1 MLRES
6 FLTGEDLHA
15 RTAAE
20 TFGLK
25 PEDVTRQ
32 QRDIAK
38 MINYGIAY
46 GLSAFGLAH
55 RLGLGKDEAGS
66 IIDRYFARY
75 AKVKEWLDAT
85 IEEARRT
92 GMVKTLLGRRRY
104 VPDIHSRNP
113 AARSAAE
120 RTAVNTP
127 IQGTAADL
135 IKRAML
141 LVEASL
147 EGRQS
152 KMLLQVH
159 DELVLEAPPD
169 EVAIVGPML
178 VAQMKKAAVLAVPLE
193 VDLGEGETWA
203 EAH

>member
-1 MLRES
+1 VLRES

-20 TFGLK
+20 TFGLRA
-25 PEDVTRQ
+25 EDVSRQ

-55 RLGLGKDEAGS
+55 RLGLEKDEAGA

-75 AKVKEWLDAT
+75 AKVKEWLDGT

-92 GMVKTLLGRRRY
+92 GMVKTIFGRRRY

-113 AARSAAE
+113 AARNAAE

-141 LVEASL
+141 LVDAAL
-147 EGRQS
+147 EGHEA

-159 DELVLEAPPD
+159 DELVLEAPPG
-169 EVAIVGPML
+169 EVASVGPML
-178 VAQMKKAAVLAVPLE
+178 IAQMKKAADLAVPLE
-193 VDLGEGETWA
+193 VDLGEGNTWA